1 MSYKA
6 VDFEGREFKV
16 GDIFVSAQ
24 RGSSSLWLSKYQVL
38 ELVPKPSYF
47 DKDAVGLRAKP
58 LSSRWGGIS
67 EKPVTITALNR
78 CVIISS
84 ANRNLV

>member
-1 MSYKA
+1 MSDKA
-6 VDFEGREFKV
+6 VDFEGREFQV

-38 ELVPKPSYF
+38 EIIHKPSYF
-47 DKDAVGLRAKP
+47 DKDAMGLRAKP
-58 LSSRWGGIS
+58 LSSRWGDIS

-78 CVIISS
+78 CIIINS
-84 ANRNLV
+84 ANRV